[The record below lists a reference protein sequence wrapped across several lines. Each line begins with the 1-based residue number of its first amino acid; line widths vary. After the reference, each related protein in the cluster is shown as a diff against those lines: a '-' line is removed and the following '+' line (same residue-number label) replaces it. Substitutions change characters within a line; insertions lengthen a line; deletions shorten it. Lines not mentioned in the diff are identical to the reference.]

1 MLNLKLEQVSVLC
14 QKCMAGWPGGQEKQH
29 IQGVVHLK
37 NFTKIM
43 NKLKISN
50 K

>member
-1 MLNLKLEQVSVLC
+1 MLNLKLEQVYVLC

-29 IQGVVHLK
+29 IPGVVHLK